1 MALDQSFVEVHKSMQ
16 DKITDMCRDFSHGG
30 VGVDYFEGPC
40 NSQTWRE
47 FWRQN
52 QNEKRKIKWIRWWI
66 ASDLKK
72 TQKILDKIL
81 KRIVLVKSARSTE
94 EIKLSSSDA
103 RFVSKNPIFHRDLK
117 ILKIIIFG

>member
-1 MALDQSFVEVHKSMQ
+1 M
-16 DKITDMCRDFSHGG
+16 
-30 VGVDYFEGPC
+30 
-40 NSQTWRE
+40 
-47 FWRQN
+47 
-52 QNEKRKIKWIRWWI
+52 
-66 ASDLKK
+66 KK